1 MFRFDTTLFSTI
13 NFMTMAFDYLNYV
26 TSTKLKKVNDKN
38 VKPVS
43 HLILKISF
51 LTLFGCAV
59 KITLDIN
66 WARTLQ
72 CNVFILT
79 ERPQY
84 NGIDSMLNI
93 VRNAFSVCLSS
104 SKNPENWSTRTKK
117 FILFLYL
124 KKSKSYS
131 DKVCISDLTNKYVA

>member
-1 MFRFDTTLFSTI
+1 
-13 NFMTMAFDYLNYV
+13 MTMDFDYLNYV

-66 WARTLQ
+66 P
-72 CNVFILT
+72 I
-79 ERPQY
+79 Y
-84 NGIDSMLNI
+84 G
-93 VRNAFSVCLSS
+93 
-104 SKNPENWSTRTKK
+104 
-117 FILFLYL
+117 
-124 KKSKSYS
+124 
-131 DKVCISDLTNKYVA
+131 

>member
-1 MFRFDTTLFSTI
+1 MTKGFSNLNRFVTTLTLTSTINFLFRFVTTLISTI
-13 NFMTMAFDYLNYV
+13 NFMTMDFDYLNYV

-66 WARTLQ
+66 
-72 CNVFILT
+72 ILT
-79 ERPQY
+79 QY
-84 NGIDSMLNI
+84 MDS
-93 VRNAFSVCLSS
+93 VR
-104 SKNPENWSTRTKK
+104 T
-117 FILFLYL
+117 
-124 KKSKSYS
+124 
-131 DKVCISDLTNKYVA
+131 